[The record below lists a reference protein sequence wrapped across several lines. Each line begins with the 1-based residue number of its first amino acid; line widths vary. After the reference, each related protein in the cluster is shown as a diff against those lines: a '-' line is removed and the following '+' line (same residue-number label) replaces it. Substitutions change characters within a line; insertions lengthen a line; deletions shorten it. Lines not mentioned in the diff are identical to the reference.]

1 MQLELTDAQADF
13 QSRVG
18 DFATT
23 RVAPAAAAIDEQG
36 AFPDGLVREAAALG
50 LMGITIP
57 AEWGGA
63 GLDYVSYAL
72 AIEALASASA
82 VVAVI
87 AAVHNSLVAEPL
99 AAFGSDLQ
107 KRTWLRTLASGQA
120 LGAFAL
126 SEEHAGSDAANQQT
140 IARPTERGYVLN
152 GRKVWVANAAA
163 AELVIVFAATEPGR
177 RSRGITAFLVPMQ
190 HAGITRL
197 STDDSLGVR
206 GLGCM
211 DLEFRDVEVEA
222 SAVLG
227 TPGDGFRLA
236 MWALD
241 GGRVAIAAQALG
253 VGSAA
258 LREAL
263 QHAKS
268 REAFGQPIGN
278 YQAIQWMLADMA
290 TELDAARM
298 LTLKAAGS
306 VGRSLHAGDP
316 PGTRTVDAAMAK
328 LFASE
333 AAHRAADKAMQILA
347 SKGYRRGSVVERLFR
362 DVRATEIYQGTSEV
376 QRMVIAEDILDSS
389 Q

>member
-1 MQLELTDAQADF
+1 M
-13 QSRVG
+13 
-18 DFATT
+18 
-23 RVAPAAAAIDEQG
+23 P
-36 AFPDGLVREAAALG
+36 
-50 LMGITIP
+50 
-57 AEWGGA
+57 
-63 GLDYVSYAL
+63 
-72 AIEALASASA
+72 
-82 VVAVI
+82 
-87 AAVHNSLVAEPL
+87 
-99 AAFGSDLQ
+99 Q
-107 KRTWLRTLASGQA
+107 KHAWLRRLASGQA

-140 IARPTERGYVLN
+140 VATRNDRGYVIN

-163 AELVIVFAATEPGR
+163 AELLIVFASTQPGI
-177 RSRGITAFLVPMQ
+177 RSRGISAFLVPMQ
-190 HAGITRL
+190 TPGIRRVA
-197 STDDSLGVR
+197 TDDSLGVR

-211 DLEFRDVEVEA
+211 DLEFTNVEVGDD
-222 SAVLG
+222 AVLG
-227 TPGDGFRLA
+227 RPDDGFRIA

-253 VGSAA
+253 VGAAA

-263 QHAKS
+263 QHAKA

-278 YQAIQWMLADMA
+278 FQAIQWMLADIA

-306 VGRSLHAGDP
+306 VGRSLHAGDRVA
-316 PGTRTVDAAMAK
+316 TRAVDASMAK

-376 QRMVIAEDILDSS
+376 QRMVIAEHILSTSSS
-389 Q
+389 QLSALSRQFSAISSQQSSFSAPVSSQQSRLLSFSCQQSARQLGSSGDRRGQSSLSKLELGTGTD